1 MLLSEFS
8 GPMHLGLRDAIVK
21 ISFSQLVAVKVTET
35 RMNWDEKEHRFVEA
49 KDNAAPESLSPLSE
63 EPKKTANGPTVS
75 LLDGKLKIDIPA
87 DFSRD
92 PDHPKDPKTLAK
104 FSGPDS
110 AWGAILRGTHGLTP
124 EKLDGYLKMR
134 VEEYSKGFNWLPKDS
149 HLQWLRKEIVMI
161 DGRK

>member
-1 MLLSEFS
+1 MQRLPALNLKTSTRSTVLKFVSKHDDGDREVFVFEESKEKPKAGSHPQISFGRYKNSKEGSMLLSEFS

-92 PDHPKDPKTLAK
+92 P
-104 FSGPDS
+104 
-110 AWGAILRGTHGLTP
+110 
-124 EKLDGYLKMR
+124 
-134 VEEYSKGFNWLPKDS
+134 
-149 HLQWLRKEIVMI
+149 
-161 DGRK
+161 